1 MVMPSGMPRHK
12 VAGNPFLQGTL
23 TMNFRKHAALP
34 LLALAMTLPVMAQA
48 NSLYHP
54 ANTDA
59 GYTEHPDHW
68 KSTKTRA
75 QVMAEVEAARKD
87 GTLALMQR
95 NAPLPMKATGP
106 GKTRQQVIA
115 EMLNESPEQ
124 RRARAELL
132 TGG

>member
-1 MVMPSGMPRHK
+1 
-12 VAGNPFLQGTL
+12 
-23 TMNFRKHAALP
+23 MNFRKHAALP
-34 LLALAMTLPVMAQA
+34 LVALALTLPVMAQA

-54 ANTDA
+54 ASGEA
-59 GYTEHPDHW
+59 GFTEHPDHL

-75 QVMAEVEAARKD
+75 QVMAELEAARKD

-95 NAPLPMKATGP
+95 NAPLPIKATGP
-106 GKTRQQVIA
+106 SKTRQQVIA

>member
-1 MVMPSGMPRHK
+1 
-12 VAGNPFLQGTL
+12 
-23 TMNFRKHAALP
+23 MNFRKHAALP
-34 LLALAMTLPVMAQA
+34 LVALAMTLPVMAQA

-95 NAPLPMKATGP
+95 GAPLPIKNTGP
-106 GKTRQQVIA
+106 AKTRQQVID
-115 EMLNESPEQ
+115 EMRSESPMQRQLRLEQ
-124 RRARAELL
+124 YV
-132 TGG
+132 GG

>member
-1 MVMPSGMPRHK
+1 
-12 VAGNPFLQGTL
+12 
-23 TMNFRKHAALP
+23 MNFRKHAALP
-34 LLALAMTLPVMAQA
+34 FVALALTLPVMAQA

-54 ANTDA
+54 AQ
-59 GYTEHPDHW
+59 GEVGFTEHPDHL

-75 QVMAEVEAARKD
+75 QVMAELEAARKD

-106 GKTRQQVIA
+106 SKTRQQVIA